1 MMNKHFA
8 DHTYDDDYY
17 MIGRPET
24 ILITVYMYLCIF
36 IQSNYLIINIIII
49 IILVIWKYNYI

>member
-24 ILITVYMYLCIF
+24 ITNAYDLI
-36 IQSNYLIINIIII
+36 
-49 IILVIWKYNYI
+49 